1 MAEKEVISIKNRNN
15 YPFNLLYY
23 IDEELYLMYLDDT
36 EHRKGLEYAIKLL
49 EPDEEKIVCMKF
61 KQGKTWSEIGNEF
74 GITSQAANSR
84 GNKIKRI
91 LGKTKV
97 RGYIEFGFWQYEKML
112 QESRIISNAD
122 EMAERVLSECII
134 TNLKRGGINRL
145 SEVKSV
151 SQLKCL
157 RNIGDKKIK
166 IITDIIYL
174 VYGVELPE
182 K

>member
-49 EPDEEKIVCMKF
+49 EQDDEKFICMKF
-61 KQGKTWSEIGNEF
+61 KEGKTWHEIGNEF
-74 GITSQAANSR
+74 GITRQAANSI
-84 GNKIKRI
+84 GTKIKRI
-91 LGKTKV
+91 MGKTKL
-97 RGYIEFGFWQYEKML
+97 RGYIEFGFSQYEKIL
-112 QESRIISNAD
+112 QESRMLSNAD
-122 EMAERVLSECII
+122 EIAEKVVPECII
-134 TNLKRGGINRL
+134 TNLKRGGINKL

-174 VYGVELPE
+174 IYGVRLPE